1 MRGRNCFHIPINI
14 TSIVLWIKCILFF
27 VCLFVFLLFCFFLV
41 LFFWTWFILVEHFAL
56 RIILWNH
63 VGTGFVYHWWLAIN
77 WEMEDWNNTTI
88 ILSVIRMVGSLYSYN
103 ANHPIISESKF
114 SHMWKTLAWPHRLS
128 ISFGPLT

>member
-1 MRGRNCFHIPINI
+1 
-14 TSIVLWIKCILFF
+14 LF
-27 VCLFVFLLFCFFLV
+27 VCLFVCLFFVFAFLIFTCFGL
-41 LFFWTWFILVEHFAL
+41 FWTWFILIEHVAL

-77 WEMEDWNNTTI
+77 WEIEDWNNTTI

-103 ANHPIISESKF
+103 ADHPIISESKC
-114 SHMWKTLAWPHRLS
+114 SHMWKTHAWPHRLS